1 MHRVHHELCTTG
13 GPREGAVGAIEQ
25 QRLFEALTTPFSSH
39 QEEVIYCQK
48 QGDHVKVSWGQLS
61 SRGFLRRLL
70 PHFPPTKKKSFI
82 VKNKDLVINAQNP
95 YGSNASYPRPLP
107 SGVHMPKQHSLS
119 GYTSCA

>member
-1 MHRVHHELCTTG
+1 MDSIYVSMG
-13 GPREGAVGAIEQ
+13 
-25 QRLFEALTTPFSSH
+25 RLAGFNKLVKSV
-39 QEEVIYCQK
+39 VIHCQK
-48 QGDHVKVSWGQLS
+48 QGFSNKCTESTTNCVQQGDHVKVPWGQLS